1 MAAHPLNEFISIFT
15 FLKLSGISFR
25 TVIHVISES
34 LLSNQEYGSDLFVY
48 MHLYHKNYA
57 YFVVKS
63 NIFRVRTYLKP
74 Y

>member
-1 MAAHPLNEFISIFT
+1 MAAHPLNELIYIFT
-15 FLKLSGISFR
+15 FFLKLSEISFR
-25 TVIHVISES
+25 TVIHVILES

-63 NIFRVRTYLKP
+63 HIFRVRTYQ
-74 Y
+74 